1 RTTMLHCV
9 ARHIPDLLP
18 WATFCYSQPVH
29 LFGEGGLLPF
39 KSSSGVQQG
48 DPLGPFLFSLCLR
61 QCCLRLR
68 DELRDTL
75 SVWYLDDG
83 TLGPVEQVRQ
93 GWDIV
98 LQELELVG
106 LKVNLGKTE
115 WFAPGGHPPPHPGM
129 ETLLPD
135 GFALLG
141 SPIGTPAYCDSFVA
155 ERIQKIRRCAQEM
168 DQVKDPQ
175 IELALLK
182 FCILMPKFNFALRS
196 TPPQHIPH
204 SIREF
209 DALVTDTWLR
219 RFGISMSP
227 AQATQ
232 SALPAPSG
240 LGLYRAVDIAPSAF
254 LANVLCC
261 TDLVGALL
269 GDARPP
275 EGLAGFAGAQAL
287 YEASLRPVYPPRREV
302 PPP

>member
-1 RTTMLHCV
+1 
-9 ARHIPDLLP
+9 
-18 WATFCYSQPVH
+18 
-29 LFGEGGLLPF
+29 
-39 KSSSGVQQG
+39 
-48 DPLGPFLFSLCLR
+48 
-61 QCCLRLR
+61 
-68 DELRDTL
+68 
-75 SVWYLDDG
+75 
-83 TLGPVEQVRQ
+83 
-93 GWDIV
+93 
-98 LQELELVG
+98 
-106 LKVNLGKTE
+106 
-115 WFAPGGHPPPHPGM
+115 
-129 ETLLPD
+129 
-135 GFALLG
+135 
-141 SPIGTPAYCDSFVA
+141 
-155 ERIQKIRRCAQEM
+155 M
-168 DQVKDPQ
+168 DQGKDPQ

-209 DALVTDTWLR
+209 DALVSDTWLR

-275 EGLAGFAGAQAL
+275 EGLAGFADAQAL

-302 PPP
+302 PPPPAVPALLASLLARVRNSVFRSLEVQRALATKVHAANLVNLEARPDLSDRDRARLRALSRPSAGTGLTCPPIPALGFRFEPEEFLTLLRWWLGAPIFADGLICGENACP